1 MPRLDRTS
9 RVILYALILIL
20 CLLVFATISY
30 NRARNNGASSIP
42 AARAVP
48 SSTDSSSQIIF
59 TRQPASTVTASPTPI
74 LSLQQ
79 LVAPRGLVV
88 GVSVA
93 PDWLTEPAYSRL
105 LTQNFNGVTPE
116 NAMKWEVIH
125 PEPDVYDFSQADAIV
140 EFAIEND
147 LKVRGHTLVW
157 GNQLPDWVKQGNY
170 SREQWIEILRQHIT
184 TIVGRYNGQVYAW
197 DVVNEAVA
205 EDGSLFNNFWLQVIG
220 PDYIPLAFEFAH
232 AADPDA
238 LLFYNDNGGEG
249 SNAKSDGIY
258 RLVQGLKEQGV
269 PIDGVGLQMHVGLGA
284 SPAEEELSANLQRLA
299 DLGLQTQI
307 TEMDVRIQA
316 SDAQMEQRLAEQA
329 DIYRQ
334 VFSLCLQAPSCTA
347 FFTWG
352 LTDGHSWIPGYTGNP
367 DAPLLFDENYLP
379 KPAYDALIQLLR

>member
-1 MPRLDRTS
+1 
-9 RVILYALILIL
+9 
-20 CLLVFATISY
+20 
-30 NRARNNGASSIP
+30 
-42 AARAVP
+42 
-48 SSTDSSSQIIF
+48 
-59 TRQPASTVTASPTPI
+59 
-74 LSLQQ
+74 
-79 LVAPRGLVV
+79 LVV

-299 DLGLQTQI
+299 DLGMQTQI